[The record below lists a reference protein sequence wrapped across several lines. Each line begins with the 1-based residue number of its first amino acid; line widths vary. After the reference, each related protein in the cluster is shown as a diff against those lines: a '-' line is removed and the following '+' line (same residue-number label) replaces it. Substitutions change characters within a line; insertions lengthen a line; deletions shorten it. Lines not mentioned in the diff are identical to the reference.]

1 MSAFPLRIPI
11 HGVALFESD
20 FMIALGKRQ
29 GDIARPLRLDIVEVF
44 AVVIDLSVAV
54 ESKALNAVCI
64 RDVALHLTQYRCFT
78 PYEPPIR

>member
-44 AVVIDLSVAV
+44 AVVIDFVERSRAKPSTQCVSVMSLS
-54 ESKALNAVCI
+54 
-64 RDVALHLTQYRCFT
+64 T
-78 PYEPPIR
+78 